1 MLENLAID
9 LKTDPNQSLVILMC
23 GIAGSGKSTLSK
35 KIEAEKGFV
44 RLSIDEEVWSFRG
57 RYGIDYPVEKYEDY
71 LDEAELRLI
80 NKLITFIQE
89 KRNIVVDTSCWNRS
103 IRENY
108 KRVIE
113 NAGGNWKLVY
123 LKVHPDELRRRLA
136 IRNERFDAN
145 AAFPITQEILD
156 SFIRGFEEPKG
167 EGEIVLKSEM
177 PSS

>member
-1 MLENLAID
+1 MDFEN
-9 LKTDPNQSLVILMC
+9 DPNHSLVILMC

-35 KIEAEKGFV
+35 KIEEEKGFV

-57 RYGIDYPVEKYEDY
+57 RYGIDYPVEKYKEY
-71 LDEAELRLI
+71 LDEAEIRLK
-80 NKLITFIQE
+80 NKLIAFIQE

-103 IRENY
+103 IREEY

-113 NAGGNWKLVY
+113 NAGGKWKLLY
-123 LKVHPDELRRRLA
+123 MKVHPNELRRRLT

-145 AAFPITQEILD
+145 AAFPITEEILN

-167 EGEIVLKSEM
+167 EGEIVLETKTLL
-177 PSS
+177 